1 MRSVIVLE
9 NISNKTPE
17 ISVAWGPVA
26 TLRLPPNKIKSR
38 ALAMNKSANL
48 TQAEHLE
55 QWSTKAVV
63 SLSASLVFGRERASE
78 IAQPLLMALFSLTAN
93 DYERALEIIVKIEDF
108 SVKRI
113 FLEQFKR
120 CYIHNTGSEDFSVL
134 IANVDF
140 SNQQMSDRYDSALLK
155 LFNENDKNAA
165 LLSKSLRAL
174 PITAKRLALR
184 RLSSKEFRTFKRVKV
199 KGKTLRNKQNLL
211 SHDAGKPAWF
221 WVWVSIFIVIATLAI
236 AYI

>member
-1 MRSVIVLE
+1 LE
-9 NISNKTPE
+9 NISNKIPE
-17 ISVAWGPVA
+17 ISVALDPVA
-26 TLRLPPNKIKSR
+26 ALRLPPNKIKSR
-38 ALAMNKSANL
+38 ALAMNKSAYL

-113 FLEQFKR
+113 FLEQFKHS
-120 CYIHNTGSEDFSVL
+120 YILNTGSEDFSAL

-140 SNQQMSDRYDSALLK
+140 SNKQMSERYDTALLK
-155 LFNENDKNAA
+155 LFNENDKNTA

-184 RLSSKEFRTFKRVKV
+184 RLSSKEFKTFRRVKIT
-199 KGKTLRNKQNLL
+199 GKTLRNKQNLL
-211 SHDAGKPAWF
+211 SHDAGKPAWY
-221 WVWVSIFIVIATLAI
+221 WLWLVMFIVLATLAV
-236 AYI
+236 AYF

>member
-1 MRSVIVLE
+1 
-9 NISNKTPE
+9 
-17 ISVAWGPVA
+17 
-26 TLRLPPNKIKSR
+26 
-38 ALAMNKSANL
+38 MNKSANL
-48 TQAEHLE
+48 TQAENLE

-93 DYERALEIIVKIEDF
+93 DYDRALEIIVKIEDF

-113 FLEQFKR
+113 FLEQFKHS
-120 CYIHNTGSEDFSVL
+120 YILNTGSEDFSAL
-134 IANVDF
+134 IADVDF
-140 SNQQMSDRYDSALLK
+140 SNTQMSERYDTALLK
-155 LFNENDKNAA
+155 LFNENDKNIA

-184 RLSSKEFRTFKRVKV
+184 RLSSKEFKTFRRVKIT
-199 KGKTLRNKQNLL
+199 GKTLRNKQSLL
-211 SHDAGKPAWF
+211 SDDAGKPTWY
-221 WVWVSIFIVIATLAI
+221 WVWVLMFIVLATLAV